1 MPRGEGGEGVED
13 AVTLADAARTRPVGE
28 AIVLR
33 ARWATS
39 RKDLQFKVVV
49 F

>member
-13 AVTLADAARTRPVGE
+13 AVTLADVARTRPVGE
-28 AIVLR
+28 AIVLPLV
-33 ARWATS
+33 
-39 RKDLQFKVVV
+39 LQFKVVV